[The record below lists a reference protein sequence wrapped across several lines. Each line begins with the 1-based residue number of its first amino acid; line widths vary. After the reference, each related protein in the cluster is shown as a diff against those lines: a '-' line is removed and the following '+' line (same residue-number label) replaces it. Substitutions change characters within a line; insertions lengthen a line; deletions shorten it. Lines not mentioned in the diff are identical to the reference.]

1 MYVLYICVFVC
12 FTDMRCVG
20 DVDRFSVGTVG
31 HEHGRRSYGI
41 FVTIFFFLYFS
52 FSYNEH
58 CWQRQFIVSLQNL

>member
-41 FVTIFFFLYFS
+41 FVTFLFSLLLFF
-52 FSYNEH
+52 
-58 CWQRQFIVSLQNL
+58 V

>member
-41 FVTIFFFLYFS
+41 FVTFFF
-52 FSYNEH
+52 
-58 CWQRQFIVSLQNL
+58 SLLLFFV